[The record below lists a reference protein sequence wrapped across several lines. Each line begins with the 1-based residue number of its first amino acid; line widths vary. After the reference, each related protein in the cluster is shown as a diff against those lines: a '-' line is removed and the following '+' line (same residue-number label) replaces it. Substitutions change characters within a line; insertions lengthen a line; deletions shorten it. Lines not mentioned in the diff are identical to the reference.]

1 MPPLTTLDIIVFVLV
16 GGGAALGLMRG
27 FVSEVLSLIV
37 WIVIVLVL
45 KIAHAP
51 LTGVLTGPVN
61 TGTGASVLAFVI
73 IVVMMYVAGRMAA
86 NAIGDSVRQ
95 SVLGPIDRVL
105 GFGFGA
111 LKGLLI
117 AALLYLLANLGVDL
131 VYGSNAKRP
140 DWMRASRTYALLNAS
155 SRAIV
160 DFVEARR
167 HHDPLPRADKEREA
181 GR

>member
-27 FVSEVLSLIV
+27 FVTEVLSLFV
-37 WIVIVLVL
+37 WIVIILVL

-51 LTGVLTGPVN
+51 LTGFLIGAVKTAS
-61 TGTGASVLAFVI
+61 GASVLAFVI
-73 IVVMMYVAGRMAA
+73 IAVVMYVAGRLAA
-86 NAIGDSVRQ
+86 NALGGSVRR
-95 SVLGPIDRVL
+95 SMLGPIDRVL

-111 LKGLLI
+111 LKGLVI
-117 AALLYLLANLGVDL
+117 ATLLYLLANLGTDML
-131 VYGSNAKRP
+131 YGSGANRP
-140 DWMRASRTYALLNAS
+140 EWMRASRTYALLNAS

-167 HHDPLPRADKEREA
+167 MHAPEKPEKAS
-181 GR
+181 